1 MSNEKLINKNHSQ
14 LDFVNIPI
22 NKDVK
27 LFLDPTKL
35 HSKNLSSVFENAALK
50 LHSFFLEAYRLYTK
64 FGENEVRNILCFS
77 SECNFIH
84 LGYSK
89 SKSRGKGVSEKMLF
103 NFFKKISGFTPSE
116 RKNLLHPTSIAI
128 FVPKFAEDR
137 TSDFLVSLLKKEIV
151 EYSLEQA
158 KLHQLRIEYSKY
170 DFGHYWDDISLSWKT
185 IKHFYIKANDRPILL
200 IPKCLVSKKY
210 KFSTSHFVKTIIF
223 PNKKN
228 LEKYQ
233 GINGYDKSNRPKP
246 ATQKQLIEHEI
257 RSPYLNCPDK
267 WKTYAMEQLLQNHNW
282 YNEYFLNMNNFA
294 DNHII
299 PDDELDSLTN
309 N

>member
-1 MSNEKLINKNHSQ
+1 MQDKKITNKTHSQ

-22 NKDVK
+22 DKDVK

-35 HSKNLSSVFENAALK
+35 HSKNLSPIFKEASQK
-50 LHSFFLEAYRLYTK
+50 LHSFFLEAYRLYTE
-64 FGENEVRNILCFS
+64 FGENEVRDIFQFS

-89 SKSRGKGVSEKMLF
+89 SKSRGTGVSEKMLF
-103 NFFKKISGFTPSE
+103 DFFQKLTSFNTAE
-116 RKNLLHPTSIAI
+116 RNILLHPASLAI

-158 KLHQLRIEYSKY
+158 KINQLEIEQSEY
-170 DFGHYWDDISLSWKT
+170 DFDHYWDCASLSWKK
-185 IKHFYIKANDRPILL
+185 IKHFYIKVNSKPLLL
-200 IPKCLVSKKY
+200 IPKCLVSQKY

-223 PNKKN
+223 PNKRN
-228 LEKYQ
+228 LKKYQ
-233 GINGYDKSNRPKP
+233 GINGYDKDNRPRP
-246 ATQKQLIEHEI
+246 ATQEQLIAHEI

-267 WKTYAMEQLLQNHNW
+267 WKTYAMNQLLQNHNW
-282 YNEYFLNMNNFA
+282 YNEYFQNMNNFA

-299 PDDELDSLTN
+299 PDDELDRLTN